1 MSRQEI
7 EINGQ
12 LHIPLAE
19 IRFSFSR
26 SGGKGGQNVNKVE
39 TKVELRYDLLHSPS
53 LNDEQRS
60 VLSHRLRS
68 RLDDSGDLRVIA
80 QESRSQWKNRE
91 EAIRKFSD
99 LLRQALRPVL
109 KRKKTRIPAAQKQK
123 RLDDKRRRGEIKRM
137 RSGRD

>member
-12 LHIPLAE
+12 LRIPLAD

-60 VLSHRLRS
+60 VLMHRLRS
-68 RLDDSGDLRVIA
+68 RLDDSGDIRVIA

-91 EAIRKFSD
+91 EAIRKFSEM
-99 LLRQALRPVL
+99 LRQALRPVL